1 MTVENQG
8 EAAVVLVWHDKHFTF
23 LVEESDEGA
32 LVPDMADVEKAANLA
47 RHRDKEKDYTPRF

>member
-1 MTVENQG
+1 M
-8 EAAVVLVWHDKHFTF
+8 VLVRHDKHFTF

-32 LVPDMADVEKAANLA
+32 LVPDMADVEKAANLT